1 MPSPKVLVVVFDGL
15 RLDHATANR
24 APHIATFAAAG
35 VTLPNTGSAFPS
47 ETRVQV
53 TTSMTGHPPA
63 GHGIMANAF
72 YDRRLGFDSA
82 MDTSDPARTA
92 TAERVYGRGTGTH
105 PLSAVLRCEGRA
117 VGGRDGKRWGSTG
130 KTEW

>member
-53 TTSMTGHPPA
+53 TMSMTGPPPA
-63 GHGIMANAF
+63 GHGLMANAF
-72 YDRRLGFDSA
+72 YGRRLGFASA
-82 MDTSDPARTA
+82 HRKSVVQGQRLAV
-92 TAERVYGRGTGTH
+92 RVD
-105 PLSAVLRCEGRA
+105 L
-117 VGGRDGKRWGSTG
+117 GGRRCIK
-130 KTEW
+130 KNNPLPLY